1 MVTQGGGLVH
11 GREQGMEGGGA
22 PGDAQIVLLSE
33 CWLNRCCFHFE
44 NSLKIPKFFLS
55 FLSFFLK
62 LIYSIFILHLPCKY
76 GNNII

>member
-11 GREQGMEGGGA
+11 GREQAMEGGGA

-44 NSLKIPKFFLS
+44 NSLSCTYVHVQGLYMHF
-55 FLSFFLK
+55 SFFH
-62 LIYSIFILHLPCKY
+62 FFPFF
-76 GNNII
+76 